1 MSAWTK
7 VGTPDPS
14 QERWERGDGLSLAV
28 SRTPHD
34 SDGPMLGVR
43 VWVNQAGGRS
53 AKVWQFTMVEHEF
66 LLWFLREEPFDADA
80 RAEVGRHRAAGTH
93 PTYHGMRS
101 FQGPIEGLLTTLDE
115 GIAMRSG
122 PKIKNQPI
130 QWSST

>member
-7 VGTPDPS
+7 MGAPGPN
-14 QERWERGDGLSLAV
+14 QERWERSDGLSLAV

-34 SDGPMLGVR
+34 PGGAMSEFQ

-53 AKVWQFTMVEHEF
+53 AKAWQFTMVEHEF
-66 LLWFLREEPFDADA
+66 LLRVLHKKPFDANA
-80 RAEVGRHRAAGTH
+80 RAEVRRHRAAGTH
-93 PTYHGMRS
+93 PTYHAVRS
-101 FQGPIEGLLTTLDE
+101 LQDPVEGLLATLDE

>member
-1 MSAWTK
+1 
-7 VGTPDPS
+7 
-14 QERWERGDGLSLAV
+14 
-28 SRTPHD
+28 
-34 SDGPMLGVR
+34 MLGVR

-66 LLWFLREEPFDADA
+66 LLWILREERFGADA

-93 PTYHGMRS
+93 PTYHGIRS